1 MAANYCSNCG
11 NSVMKSDQFCRNCGQ
26 PLSTTAQQSQQ
37 LQPLTK
43 RQPATVNWSL
53 ILGLVA
59 GATLIFAAI
68 WLSLPDTAEA
78 PPRAETNPASQENA
92 GLPYPEVARIS
103 VEEAKS
109 RFDGNTAVFVDTR
122 DLDEYEAAHIPGAV
136 HMTVADIEARHMEL
150 TTSPEII
157 TYCT

>member
-1 MAANYCSNCG
+1 MTANYCSNCG
-11 NSVMKSDQFCRNCGQ
+11 NSVMKTDQFCRNCGQ
-26 PLSTTAQQSQQ
+26 PLSTSAQQSQQ
-37 LQPLTK
+37 LQPIPK
-43 RQPATVNWSL
+43 RQPSKVNVPL

-59 GATLIFAAI
+59 GALLIFIAI

-78 PPRAETNPASQENA
+78 PTQVETNPVSQENA
-92 GLPYPEVARIS
+92 GLPHPEVARIS
-103 VEEAKS
+103 VAEAKE

-122 DLDEYEAAHIPGAV
+122 DIEDYEASHIPGAV
-136 HMTVADIEARHMEL
+136 HMTIADIEARHMEL